1 MIIEQGDRMYADD
14 SLTQELCYMCL
25 SHKKLHKA
33 EHTSPNRKEIHVCED
48 CIDMNGHRRLDD

>member
-25 SHKKLHKA
+25 SHKELNKV
-33 EHTSPNRKEIHVCED
+33 EHNSPNRKEIHVCDD
-48 CIDMNGHRRLDD
+48 CIDINGHKRLDD